1 MTAELNVVYRK
12 PVPVDREIVVE
23 GWQEE
28 EKGRNRFRVGEIRD
42 GEGNLLARGTARFV
56 AIDHEQFERTRSAQ

>member
-1 MTAELNVVYRK
+1 VYRK

-42 GEGNLLARGTARFV
+42 TEGNLLARCTARFV
-56 AIDHEQFERTRSAQ
+56 VIDKEHFERVRAEQQKV